1 MPTAQY
7 RRERMGKHRL
17 RTIASDACR
26 YIEITGDRA
35 ELDCPRCAETL
46 RTRHTG
52 DEVHHE
58 GGPLWSVLLEHLF
71 RDCPAVEYVR

>member
-1 MPTAQY
+1 M
-7 RRERMGKHRL
+7 
-17 RTIASDACR
+17 
-26 YIEITGDRA
+26 
-35 ELDCPRCAETL
+35 

-71 RDCPAVEYVR
+71 HECPAVEYVR